1 MTALLEIRTYKLV
14 PGSWHTFDE
23 MVRTRSLPL
32 LERYD
37 IRVVAHGPSADG
49 DDHYYLIR
57 AFSSAAQRKQ
67 QLETFYGSSEW
78 RENHRDAF
86 LALIEAYHTVA
97 IELTPDIR
105 EALSS
110 AAGSAEPTGT
120 TAGRLARD
128 DDV

>member
-1 MTALLEIRTYKLV
+1 VTLLEIRTYKLV
-14 PGSWHTFDE
+14 PGSWNSFDE
-23 MVRTRSLPL
+23 MVRTRSLPM
-32 LERYD
+32 LERYR
-37 IRVVAHGPSADG
+37 IRVVAHGPSADR

-57 AFSSAAQRKQ
+57 AFSSAAQRKE
-67 QLETFYGSSEW
+67 QLEACYGSNEW

-105 EALSS
+105 EALIS
-110 AAGSAEPTGT
+110 AAGSARPTGT
-120 TAGRLARD
+120 TAARSARD